1 MGARIRNSTSALVTG
16 SDWTLASVGPARLV
30 RCNSEDAGV
39 GQTTGHW
46 VALRPD
52 AGRVLPVSAD
62 VR

>member
-1 MGARIRNSTSALVTG
+1 M
-16 SDWTLASVGPARLV
+16 LASVGPTRPV

-39 GQTTGHW
+39 GQTTGRW

-52 AGRVLPVSAD
+52 AGRVRLVSAD